1 VGSAAELLAGV
12 PVSFCTM
19 EPTCMAVSVKEIT
32 RWRVEVDD
40 ALGALAGKLEP
51 SSGHVAGDEV
61 PRRMR
66 GRYVSH

>member
-1 VGSAAELLAGV
+1 
-12 PVSFCTM
+12 
-19 EPTCMAVSVKEIT
+19 MAVSVKEIT

-66 GRYVSH
+66 GRDVSH